1 MLRLEVAVFFFCCS
15 ALGAQEDAW
24 VRHTI
29 DNSSRG
35 ADGVRFLD
43 VNGDG
48 HGDIATGWEEGGL
61 IRAYLHPG
69 PRKVAERWPLVTVA
83 RVKSPEDAVFCD
95 LDGDGAFDVVSCCEG
110 RNRRV
115 FAHWAP
121 TAAEKFLEESSWETT
136 SFAAVEG
143 KSQWMFALPMELDG
157 VGGIDLVLGA
167 KGGGACVGWLR
178 SPSRARD
185 MKAWTF
191 HRWYSAG
198 WIMSL
203 ISHDVDG
210 DGDSDVVVSD
220 RKGKKP
226 GVLWLENPG
235 REALAKEPALQWREH
250 RMGAG
255 GREVLFVSLY
265 DFDGDGRKEAAV
277 TAKPNRVSL
286 LYSGTDPRQPWREE
300 LIEYPLDRFGRAKA
314 VRPGD
319 LDGDGVAEL
328 TVSCESASG
337 GKAGV
342 FYLRRAGKKWIPHGL
357 SGPAG
362 VKFDRIELRDLDGD
376 GDLDLITCEER
387 DNLGVFWYENPAVK
401 TSPK

>member
-1 MLRLEVAVFFFCCS
+1 MLRLEWIVLFFFCS
-15 ALGAQEDAW
+15 SLTAQDGAW
-24 VRHTI
+24 TRHTI

-48 HGDIATGWEEGGL
+48 LEDIATGWEEGGL
-61 IRAYLHPG
+61 IRVYLHPG
-69 PRKVAERWPLVTVA
+69 YKRASGPWPLATVG

-95 LDGDGAFDVVSCCEG
+95 LDRDGAVDVVSCCEG
-110 RNRRV
+110 GNRKV

-121 TAAEKFLEESSWETT
+121 SGKGKYLEAAAWKTM
-136 SFAAVEG
+136 SFPAVDN
-143 KSQWMFALPMELDG
+143 KAQWMFALPMELDG
-157 VGGIDLVLGA
+157 AAGMDLVVGA
-167 KGGGACVGWLR
+167 KGPGACVGWLR
-178 SPSRARD
+178 SPPAARD
-185 MKAWTF
+185 MRAWTF
-191 HRWYSAG
+191 HSWYRAG

-235 REALAKEPALQWREH
+235 RKAVSENPGLAWREH
-250 RMGAG
+250 RMGAS

-265 DFDGDGRKEAAV
+265 DLDGDGRKEAAV
-277 TAKPNRVSL
+277 TAKPNRVIL
-286 LYSGTDPRQPWREE
+286 LYPGGDPRKPWREE

-314 VRPGD
+314 VRAGD
-319 LDGDGVAEL
+319 LDGDGAAEL
-328 TVSCESASG
+328 AVSCESASG
-337 GKAGV
+337 GKSGV
-342 FYLRRAGKKWIPHGL
+342 FYLRRAGKRWIPRGL

-387 DNLGVFWYENPAVK
+387 DNLGVFWYENPAGK
-401 TSPK
+401 PGAK